1 MSSTTV
7 FDIIS
12 LKLNKV
18 LAQDLIPRFC
28 EAAVDVASN
37 FGEEP
42 PSKDSMHIL
51 FEDAFKKVLE
61 TSRNK
66 KEKTSSDKVIKK
78 GKSPRSQ
85 LKNVRKSSPAP
96 KSQWL
101 TKKEM
106 EDTIEKDSNRY
117 YCGFVADRGPNKG
130 KFCACE
136 LTEEAKNC
144 GEYKE
149 DEWIPHP
156 PSAEGET
163 HEARC
168 KKCWAKGKNGTYR
181 KVGAFN
187 KFYNKVEIENPK
199 MKKDISP
206 KEEIPDIPEVSE
218 QILHEETCNKEL
230 EHISHSENVREDEL
244 STEELL
250 DNLVD

>member
-12 LKLNKV
+12 LKINKV

-37 FGEEP
+37 FGDEP
-42 PSKDSMHIL
+42 PSKDSMQIL

-61 TSRNK
+61 TPRK
-66 KEKTSSDKVIKK
+66 KKVSESSDKVIKK

-85 LKNVRKSSPAP
+85 LKNVKKSSPAP
-96 KSQWL
+96 KPQWL
-101 TKKEM
+101 TRKEM

-117 YCGFVADRGPNKG
+117 YCGFVADRGPNKS

-149 DEWIPHP
+149 DKWIPHP

-187 KFYNKVEIENPK
+187 KFYNKVEIEIPK
-199 MKKDISP
+199 LKIPD

-230 EHISHSENVREDEL
+230 EHISQSENDREDEL